1 MKLIPDK
8 SIEFIC
14 CDLPYGSTANKW
26 DDALPNELLWEQYIR
41 IIKEQDQVHPTQ
53 KPVPLLQWLV
63 RSFTNEGDIVLDN
76 TAGSGSLGLACI
88 EENRDFIL
96 IEKEPNYY
104 EVIKE
109 RIGKIFKN
117 YGLDLQPLLDEQ
129 V

>member
-1 MKLIPDK
+1 MVLDTQVQYNFFNKNGGDK
-8 SIEFIC
+8 TKI
-14 CDLPYGSTANKW
+14 
-26 DDALPNELLWEQYIR
+26 
-41 IIKEQDQVHPTQ
+41 HPTQ

-76 TAGSGSLGLACI
+76 TAGSGSLGEACI

-96 IEKEPNYY
+96 IEKELEYY

-109 RIGKIFKN
+109 RVGKILKN
-117 YGLDLQPLLDEQ
+117 YGIDLQPLLDER